1 MSFLFIKGIIRS
13 LFLDLNLIFV
23 DETGFLLENNNF
35 YIWRNSTEE
44 IFRGPKKNVKQRTN
58 LILAVSKSNIIYK
71 KFTRQS
77 VDSEMFIE
85 FLSDIIKDLKE
96 EERKKIIFIY
106 DNAAYHISKDV
117 IEFFKNKKIKGLTNC
132 PYRSYFNMVELA
144 FRYIKNIIYK
154 NVYNNM
160 DDLIKDVKKILE
172 SESLKKSLINLYK
185 ETLEKYKIF
194 IQDNLDFNLN

>member
-1 MSFLFIKGIIRS
+1 M
-13 LFLDLNLIFV
+13 
-23 DETGFLLENNNF
+23 
-35 YIWRNSTEE
+35 
-44 IFRGPKKNVKQRTN
+44 KQRTN